1 MRSDVERVLAAIDA
15 EGLLLGG
22 VIHCAGVLDDGVL
35 VQQTWPRFAAVL
47 APKVLG
53 AWHLHQLT
61 QQRNLDCFV
70 MFSSLASLFG
80 SPGQGNHAAANA
92 FLDALAYHRRSQG
105 LPAASIN
112 WGIWS
117 EVGIAAERAVAAQH
131 SQQGLQPITPD
142 DGLLLLGAVL
152 EQQPTRIGIS
162 PVAWP
167 QFLRSFGGGRRPFF
181 RALAGAVQPDPPA
194 AGVRTEVLTGAKG
207 NLVEELAVLP
217 AAKRRQQLIDFVKTQ
232 ACQVLDLDPA
242 ACDERTPL
250 RELGLDSL
258 MAVELRNVL
267 GQRLALKR
275 SLPATLVFDY
285 PSVQAISDYLLRQVP
300 EFAERTAVTLVPGET
315 PAPGVSPGAVFA
327 AGSSAGPGPER
338 ETADFVLDIE
348 TLSDEEVERRL
359 AGQFS

>member
-1 MRSDVERVLAAIDA
+1 MAVRAEVERVLAAIDA
-15 EGLLLGG
+15 GGRPLGG

-61 QQRNLDCFV
+61 QQRSLDCFV
-70 MFSSLASLFG
+70 LFSSLASLFG

-117 EVGIAAERAVAAQH
+117 EVGIAAERAAARCGCRVAAQH
-131 SQQGLQPITPD
+131 SQQGLKPIAPE

-162 PVAWP
+162 PVDWP
-167 QFLRSFGGGRRPFF
+167 QFMRSFGGGRRPFF
-181 RALAGAVQPDPPA
+181 GALAGAAQPEPPD
-194 AGVRTEVLTGAKG
+194 AGIRTGVLPGAKG
-207 NLVEELAVLP
+207 NLAQELAALP
-217 AAKRRQQLIDFVKTQ
+217 AAKRRQQLIDFVRTQ
-232 ACQVLDLDPA
+232 ACQVLDLDTA

-250 RELGLDSL
+250 REMGLDSL

-300 EFAERTAVTLVPGET
+300 EFAEG
-315 PAPGVSPGAVFA
+315 PAAD
-327 AGSSAGPGPER
+327 
-338 ETADFVLDIE
+338 TADFVLDIE